1 MSEPAR
7 RHYPTTLLLL
17 AFAMLAAGSVH
28 AARDAIQHVV
38 YHINA
43 ASAERQMYAL
53 RNIRNHLAA
62 AGPGGVEI
70 RVVLQGRG
78 IGMLVLPEALPHLRG
93 LSSANGSPQMLAM
106 VDGLRDQGVRFLVCG
121 NSLRRYGVDPEEDLY
136 NVEPFDIVP
145 SGVIA
150 LAELQQRGYAY
161 IKP

>member
-7 RHYPTTLLLL
+7 RHRLTLLLL
-17 AFAMLAAGSVH
+17 ALALLAAGSAP
-28 AARDAIQHVV
+28 AAREPVQHVV

-106 VDGLRDQGVRFLVCG
+106 VDALRDQGVRFLVCG